1 MAASVENLGAAWST
15 VTTGLLPCRGQAK
28 APPTDDVL
36 KSAITVLDHHGVS
49 FIIEEWFLESL
60 QSDLRENIG
69 PTFWNHFS
77 AETNGPKQHGAD
89 GTLVSAFSELHTSL
103 SSYLPSVDVLER
115 LRTEG
120 SKPSLKDKVLLIFKA
135 LLFYDIPL
143 KFHGVV
149 KEFYS
154 CAFKACEEE
163 LRKKEKTSPGE
174 EEGPDEEED
183 DTDEDSLTCGGCEQ
197 EKERCSCTE
206 TLTLFHQL
214 NAQLHSLGLLERVC
228 GEAVTAIIHDRIQQ
242 HIQNTCQGEF
252 ESQFLHPLE
261 KWLNSKVL
269 SWLHLV
275 FKGTPGQA
283 GEREVSAKTQE
294 SLDRWQTRLLY
305 FLYQTYGTL
314 RISEMFD
321 IIVEFPDSMSA
332 LEDLKVC
339 LEKTDL
345 RRTLVSSLRSAI
357 GRRLLQPGA
366 TTSDVLSQYI
376 LLVKSLRVLDPTG
389 VLLELVGDRIR
400 HYLRTRDDTVRKIVE
415 GLTEEEGGSDLADE
429 LMKGDPISLEEG
441 VEEEGED
448 PWAWTKWEPDPIDA
462 DPSKTS
468 KSRRSPDII
477 SLLISIYGSK
487 ELFIKEYQSVLCNRI
502 LSFNYDLT
510 RELRNLELLKLRFG
524 ESQLGNCEVML
535 KDVQDSKRVNDLIKS
550 ENLMEQ
556 GVAVSGMIISAQYWP
571 QLKETKL
578 ALPPAV
584 QQRFDSYTQAFQTV
598 KASRTLNWLPQMGLV
613 DLDIELKNRR
623 LSVMVNPVVATI
635 IMHFQDKERWTL
647 DELSTAMQV
656 PSSVLRRRI
665 TFWQNYGLIRENP
678 PGTYVLLEEGADH
691 HGDVMIDSDEETESA
706 TASSQ
711 EMREEEMQMFWVYV
725 QGMLTNLDSLP
736 LERIHSMLKMFAMR
750 DNPIEISLQE
760 LKAFLD
766 SKVRSQQLLLSGG
779 KYKLPKNR

>member
-15 VTTGLLPCRGQAK
+15 VTAGLLPCRGQAK
-28 APPTDDVL
+28 KPPTDDVL
-36 KSAITVLDHHGVS
+36 KSAITVLDQHGVA
-49 FIIEEWFLESL
+49 FIIEEWFLESM

-69 PTFWNHFS
+69 PKFWNHFS
-77 AETNGPKQHGAD
+77 AESNGPKQHGAD
-89 GTLVSAFSELHTSL
+89 GTLVTAFRELHACL

-115 LRTEG
+115 LRQEG
-120 SKPSLKDKVLLIFKA
+120 AKQSLRDKVLLIFKA

-154 CAFKACEEE
+154 CAFKACEEAQFRTARACVCVNKQTNNPSSSSVLSNHPYWGITE
-163 LRKKEKTSPGE
+163 RGAHVQE
-174 EEGPDEEED
+174 E
-183 DTDEDSLTCGGCEQ
+183 C
-197 EKERCSCTE
+197 
-206 TLTLFHQL
+206 
-214 NAQLHSLGLLERVC
+214 LLERVC

-261 KWLNSKVL
+261 KWLTSKVV

-275 FKGTPGQA
+275 FKGSPGQA

-345 RRTLVSSLRSAI
+345 RQALVSSLRSAI

-415 GLTEEEGGSDLADE
+415 GLTEDEGA
-429 LMKGDPISLEEG
+429 
-441 VEEEGED
+441 
-448 PWAWTKWEPDPIDA
+448 
-462 DPSKTS
+462 KTS

-550 ENLMEQ
+550 ENLMEVRVEVLWSWGPVQ

-578 ALPPAV
+578 TLPPSV
-584 QQRFDSYTQAFQTV
+584 QQRFDSYTQAFQT
-598 KASRTLNWLPQMGLV
+598 MGLV

-750 DNPIEISLQE
+750 DNPIEITLQE

-766 SKVRSQQLLLSGG
+766 SKVRSQHLLLSGG

>member
-1 MAASVENLGAAWST
+1 MAASVESLGGAWST
-15 VTTGLLPCRGQAK
+15 VTAGLLPCRGQTK
-28 APPTDDVL
+28 APPTDAVL
-36 KSAITVLDHHGVS
+36 KSAIAVLDHHGVT
-49 FIIEEWFLESL
+49 FIIEEWFLDSL
-60 QSDLRENIG
+60 QADLRENIG
-69 PTFWNHFS
+69 PAFWNHFS
-77 AETNGPKQHGAD
+77 SESNGPKQHGAD
-89 GTLVSAFSELHTSL
+89 GTLVTAFRELHASL

-115 LRTEG
+115 LRQEG
-120 SKPSLKDKVLLIFKA
+120 AKQRLKDKVLLIFKA

-163 LRKKEKTSPGE
+163 LRKKEKASPGE
-174 EEGPDEEED
+174 DGPEEEEED
-183 DTDEDSLTCGGCEQ
+183 GDEDSLTCGGCEHD
-197 EKERCSCTE
+197 KEHCTCTE

-214 NAQLHSLGLLERVC
+214 NSQLHSLGLLERVC

-252 ESQFLHPLE
+252 ESQFLLPLE

-275 FKGTPGQA
+275 FKGTPGQT

-345 RRTLVSSLRSAI
+345 RQTLVSSLRSAI

-441 VEEEGED
+441 VEEEGGD
-448 PWAWTKWEPDPIDA
+448 PWAWNKWEPDPIDA

-678 PGTYVLLEEGADH
+678 PGSYVLLEEGADH

-750 DNPIEISLQE
+750 DNPIEISLPE